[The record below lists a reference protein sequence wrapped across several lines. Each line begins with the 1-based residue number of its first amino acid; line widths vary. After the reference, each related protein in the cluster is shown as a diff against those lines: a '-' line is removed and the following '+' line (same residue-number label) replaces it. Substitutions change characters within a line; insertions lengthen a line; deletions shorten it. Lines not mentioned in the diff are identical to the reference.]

1 MSWLAELPGL
11 PVEIMDAAGMMAM
24 MRPAHFVES
33 RKGDPEQLMQEFT
46 EYVKIF
52 RKFLKATGMAGAHT
66 EEHRE
71 CEACQK
77 AKALLELFGGK

>member
-1 MSWLAELPGL
+1 
-11 PVEIMDAAGMMAM
+11 MDAAGMMAM
-24 MRPAHFVES
+24 MRPAQFVES

-46 EYVKIF
+46 EYMKIF
-52 RKFLKATGMAGAHT
+52 GKFLKATGMAGAHT

-77 AKALLELFGGK
+77 AKALLELFGEKK